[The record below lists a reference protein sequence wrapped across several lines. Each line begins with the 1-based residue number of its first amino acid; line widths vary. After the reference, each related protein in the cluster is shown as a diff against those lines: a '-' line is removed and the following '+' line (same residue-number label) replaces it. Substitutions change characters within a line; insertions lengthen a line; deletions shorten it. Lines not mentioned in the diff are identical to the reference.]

1 MMATARLRRTAHLSG
16 NQALRKMD
24 CGVLNPDALISGVVD
39 AVVGDAVGLPGV
51 DGAGCGATGWVEVA
65 ATDKGGRL
73 AS

>member
-51 DGAGCGATGWVEVA
+51 DGAGWVEVA